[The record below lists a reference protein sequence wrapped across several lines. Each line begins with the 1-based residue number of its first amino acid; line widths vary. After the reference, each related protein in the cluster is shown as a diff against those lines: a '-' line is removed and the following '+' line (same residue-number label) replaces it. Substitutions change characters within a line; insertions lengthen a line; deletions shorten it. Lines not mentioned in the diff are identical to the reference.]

1 MKLTLLIHVL
11 AGALGLLSG
20 YVALAVAKGAPLH
33 RKTGTFFVYVMVTMS
48 MTGLLVSAARGIAP
62 AINIPTALLTF
73 YLVITGMTT
82 VRQAHGRPER
92 SRGTS
97 VGGRAGWS
105 RQLDIAAMFMAFA
118 IAAGCV
124 VLAVVSIGKGGAEA
138 GLAYPLVLFGGAA
151 LAAGVG
157 DRRMI
162 RGGPLKGAPR
172 LQRHLWRMSF
182 AMFLSSIAFY
192 LGPDRLPEALRIP
205 ALRAAAVLLPLVVI
219 AYWKWKL
226 RAKRPLR
233 EIVHVA
239 SAEAV

>member
-73 YLVITGMTT
+73 YLVITGMT
-82 VRQAHGRPER
+82 
-92 SRGTS
+92 S

-105 RQLDIAAMFMAFA
+105 RQLDIAAMVMAFA